1 MAISKNNYCYPNIG
15 FTTSENNWTKTNV
28 GFIIPKINYCRPNV
42 GMMDIVNN
50 IPQFVNDLTV
60 FCFEYSCPN
69 IEMRINES
77 FYSHFR
83 VDFGV
88 AGII

>member
-1 MAISKNNYCYPNIG
+1 MNNRGFVISKNNYCHPNFGLMYIV
-15 FTTSENNWTKTNV
+15 N
-28 GFIIPKINYCRPNV
+28 IIPQI
-42 GMMDIVNN
+42 
-50 IPQFVNDLTV
+50 VNDLTV

-69 IEMRINES
+69 VEMRINES
-77 FYSHFR
+77 FYSYFR

>member
-28 GFIIPKINYCRPNV
+28 GFVISKNNYCRPNV

-50 IPQFVNDLTV
+50 MPQFVNDLTV
-60 FCFEYSCPN
+60 FGFEYSCSN
-69 IEMRINES
+69 LEMRINES